1 MSHSRRFFVRV
12 VSSALVAVSALGA
25 TQAGAQTAPAQ
36 ATAPVPAQTPEAF
49 IQSITNEV
57 MATVKSDKAIQSG
70 DLRKITAVVDAKIM
84 PNVNFVRM
92 TAAAVGPA
100 WRRATPDQRQ
110 RLQNEFKTLLVHT
123 YAGALRQVKNQSVE
137 VLPLRGAPTD
147 KEVVV
152 RTLIRGQGDPVQVDY
167 RMEKTPGQGAGWKI
181 YDVNVV
187 GVWLVDNYR
196 PQFAQQINAGG
207 VDALIRSLS
216 ERNQSNAASGKT

>member
-1 MSHSRRFFVRV
+1 MIPTPTRRQLAR
-12 VSSALVAVSALGA
+12 LGA
-25 TQAGAQTAPAQ
+25 GVLAALARSGTSWA
-36 ATAPVPAQTPEAF
+36 
-49 IQSITNEV
+49 
-57 MATVKSDKAIQSG
+57 QSG
-70 DLRKITAVVDAKIM
+70 EEAPNAMIERLSKEVLDTIKADKSLQNGDINRIMTVVDAKVM
-84 PNVNFVRM
+84 PNVNFTRM
-92 TAAAVGPA
+92 TASATGPA
-100 WRRATPDQRQ
+100 WRKATPEQRQ
-110 RLQNEFKTLLVHT
+110 RLQCEFKTLLVHT

-181 YDVNVV
+181 YDLNVV

>member
-1 MSHSRRFFVRV
+1 MKIADRRSFVRFT
-12 VSSALVAVSALGA
+12 AGALGA
-25 TQAGAQTAPAQ
+25 LAMAGAAPWAQ
-36 ATAPVPAQTPEAF
+36 AADEAPNAMMTRV
-49 IQSITNEV
+49 SNEV
-57 MATVKSDKAIQSG
+57 LELIKG
-70 DLRKITAVVDAKIM
+70 DAVVDSKVM
-84 PNVNFVRM
+84 PYVNFTRM
-92 TAAAVGPA
+92 TASATGPA
-100 WRRATPDQRQ
+100 WRKATPEQRQ
-110 RLQNEFKTLLVHT
+110 RLQSEFKTLLVHT